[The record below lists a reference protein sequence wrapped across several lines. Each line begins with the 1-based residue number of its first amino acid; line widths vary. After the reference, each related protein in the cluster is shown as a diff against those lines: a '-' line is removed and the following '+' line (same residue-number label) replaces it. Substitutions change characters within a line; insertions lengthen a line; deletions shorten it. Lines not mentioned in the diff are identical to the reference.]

1 MVIHKFYVGE
11 ILRSG
16 CDTIIVLT
24 RGKDIGLIK
33 NIDERF
39 GNLFRKVVETGDF
52 KGDVGEAILLYPAS
66 NVDMER
72 YVVASIGNEDLEG
85 VRTAVANAILKVK
98 DLSERTLMF
107 IPKDLVP
114 NVADAIEQS
123 VISVELSLYDAGS
136 KYKVK
141 DKKEIKIKEVYYSS
155 NDGVD
160 HGPKIDGGLKIA
172 RAVNYARDI
181 ANAPPSIMNPEGIEE
196 EARKLAKEYRLNIKV
211 YYYEDLKKL
220 GLNGIIA
227 VGSGGGVKPRLIILE
242 YRGREEDKW
251 DLALIGK
258 TVTFDAGGLDLKR
271 PESMIDMKFD
281 KSGGAAALGI
291 IKGLA
296 ELRLPVNVIV
306 ALPAV
311 ENLPGP
317 KAYKP
322 RDVIQMY
329 NGLTVEIGNT
339 DAEGRIVLA
348 DTLSFIEKNYAPKRI
363 IDLATLT
370 GAIVIALG
378 NHAIGLFSNDDE
390 FANEL
395 MDIGNFIGERLWRM
409 PLWKEYYEQLK
420 SDVADTNNIGG
431 RPAGAI
437 TAAAF
442 LSKFIE
448 NTKWVHLDIAGTAWV
463 QQYGPKKPYYPKGA
477 TGIGVRLILYYLL
490 VKIVKDSK

>member
-1 MVIHKFYVGE
+1 MVIHRFYIGD

-16 CDTIIVLT
+16 CDTVVALT
-24 RGKDIGLIK
+24 REKDIELIK

-39 GNLFRKVVETGDF
+39 GNLFKKIVEMGDF
-52 KGDVGEAILLYPAS
+52 KGEVGETVLFYPVS
-66 NVDMER
+66 NVNVKR
-72 YVVASIGNEDLEG
+72 YVIASIGNEDLEG
-85 VRTAVANAILKVK
+85 IRIAVSNAILKVK
-98 DLSERTLMF
+98 DLSERTLIF

-123 VISVELSLYDAGS
+123 VISIELSLYDAGS
-136 KYKVK
+136 KYKVVER
-141 DKKEIKIKEVYYSS
+141 KEIKIKEIYYCS
-155 NDGVD
+155 NDEADYG
-160 HGPKIDGGLKIA
+160 HKIDKGLKIA

-181 ANAPPSIMNPEGIEE
+181 ANAPSSIMNPEGIEE
-196 EARKLAKEYRLNIKV
+196 EARKLAKEYGLTIKV

-227 VGSGGGVKPRLIILE
+227 VGSGGGVKPRLIVLE
-242 YRGREEDKW
+242 YHGREEDKW
-251 DLALIGK
+251 DLAVIGK
-258 TVTFDAGGLDLKR
+258 TVTFDAGGLDLKS
-271 PESMIDMKFD
+271 PEYMANMKFD

-291 IKGLA
+291 MKGLA
-296 ELRLPVNVIV
+296 ELRLPVNVV
-306 ALPAV
+306 AALPAV

-322 RDVIQMY
+322 RDIIRMY

-339 DAEGRIVLA
+339 DAEGRIILA
-348 DTLSFIEKNYAPKRI
+348 DTLSFIEKNYGPKRI

-370 GAIVIALG
+370 GAIVVALG
-378 NHAIGLFSNDDE
+378 NYAIGLFSNDDE
-390 FANEL
+390 FADEL
-395 MDIGNFIGERLWRM
+395 INIGNYVGEKLWRM

-420 SDVADTNNIGG
+420 SDVADINNVGG

-448 NTKWVHLDIAGTAWV
+448 NTRWAHLDIAGSAWV
-463 QQYGPKKPYYPKGA
+463 QQTGPKKPYYPKGA
-477 TGIGVRLILYYLL
+477 TGIGVRLILYYLFM
-490 VKIVKDSK
+490 KTEKDCK

>member
-1 MVIHKFYVGE
+1 MIIHRFYVGE

-16 CDTIIVLT
+16 CDTIIALT
-24 RGKDIGLIK
+24 RGKDVELIK
-33 NIDERF
+33 NIDERL
-39 GNLFRKVVETGDF
+39 GNLFKKVVETGDF
-52 KGDVGEAILLYPAS
+52 KGNVGETILLYPVS
-66 NVDMER
+66 NVNVKR
-72 YVVASIGNEDLEG
+72 YVVASIANEDLEG
-85 VRTAVANAILKVK
+85 IRIAVANAILKIK
-98 DLSERTLMF
+98 DLSEKTLIF
-107 IPKDLVP
+107 IPKDLVLD
-114 NVADAIEQS
+114 VADAIEQS
-123 VISVELSLYDAGS
+123 VISVELSLYDVGS
-136 KYKVK
+136 KFKVK
-141 DKKEIKIKEVYYSS
+141 ERKEIKIKEVYYTS
-155 NDGVD
+155 NDGVN
-160 HGPKIDGGLKIA
+160 HNPKIDRGLKIA

-196 EARKLAKEYRLNIKV
+196 EARKLAKEYGLNIKV
-211 YYYEDLKKL
+211 YYYEDLERM

-242 YRGREEDKW
+242 YHGRNGNEW
-251 DLALIGK
+251 DLAIVGK

-291 IKGLA
+291 MKGLA
-296 ELRLPVNVIV
+296 ELKLPINVIV

-322 RDVIQMY
+322 RDVIRMY
-329 NGLTVEIGNT
+329 NCLTVEIGNT
-339 DAEGRIVLA
+339 DAEGRIILA

-370 GAIVIALG
+370 GAIVTALG
-378 NHAIGLFSNDDE
+378 NYAIGLFSNDDD
-390 FANEL
+390 FARDL
-395 MDIGNFIGERLWRM
+395 VDIGYFVGEKLWKM

-420 SDVADTNNIGG
+420 SDVADTNNVGG

-448 NTKWVHLDIAGTAWV
+448 STKWAHLDIAGTAWV

-490 VKIVKDSK
+490 MKIIKDSK

>member
-52 KGDVGEAILLYPAS
+52 KGDVGETVLLYPAS

-85 VRTAVANAILKVK
+85 VRIAVANAILKVK

-160 HGPKIDGGLKIA
+160 HGPKIDRGLKIA

-181 ANAPPSIMNPEGIEE
+181 ANAPPSIMNPE
-196 EARKLAKEYRLNIKV
+196 L
-211 YYYEDLKKL
+211 
-220 GLNGIIA
+220 
-227 VGSGGGVKPRLIILE
+227 SLIHI
-242 YRGREEDKW
+242 
-251 DLALIGK
+251 
-258 TVTFDAGGLDLKR
+258 
-271 PESMIDMKFD
+271 
-281 KSGGAAALGI
+281 
-291 IKGLA
+291 
-296 ELRLPVNVIV
+296 
-306 ALPAV
+306 
-311 ENLPGP
+311 
-317 KAYKP
+317 
-322 RDVIQMY
+322 
-329 NGLTVEIGNT
+329 
-339 DAEGRIVLA
+339 
-348 DTLSFIEKNYAPKRI
+348 
-363 IDLATLT
+363 
-370 GAIVIALG
+370 
-378 NHAIGLFSNDDE
+378 
-390 FANEL
+390 
-395 MDIGNFIGERLWRM
+395 
-409 PLWKEYYEQLK
+409 
-420 SDVADTNNIGG
+420 
-431 RPAGAI
+431 
-437 TAAAF
+437 
-442 LSKFIE
+442 
-448 NTKWVHLDIAGTAWV
+448 
-463 QQYGPKKPYYPKGA
+463 
-477 TGIGVRLILYYLL
+477 
-490 VKIVKDSK
+490 